1 MNSTQLKIDLKRKID
16 MLQKKQLDE
25 LEVII
30 EDLIQIKNKKNDW
43 DTLSEL
49 EKNGILD
56 AINDLKINGGIE
68 QEKMI
73 KNIRTKI
80 INE

>member
-1 MNSTQLKIDLKRKID
+1 MNSTQLKIDLKSKID

>member
-1 MNSTQLKIDLKRKID
+1 